1 LTIVV
6 TADALYCSEPVFE
19 LIKENHWKFIFTFKD
34 DSLKFLWKKINNSKL
49 LTQEQTIKKLPP
61 SKWLI
66 DKFSWINELRYK
78 DQQVLFITYQQCEDQ
93 QIALLTCG

>member
-1 LTIVV
+1 MRSIAANPFLNSSRKP
-6 TADALYCSEPVFE
+6 LE
-19 LIKENHWKFIFTFKD
+19 FIFTFKD